1 MIVSIYPFA
10 SADSILYQIFLK
22 DNLKLRKHLKVKDLK
37 NIQIFRTQQMPTL
50 LMVAEVLNIKKSR
63 SPRNN
68 LLFSPLFSLS
78 KNCGRKGIQS
88 TRSSSIYFLYQ
99 LILFAPRLSSWH
111 LFQNFSFNKLQSGTD
126 IFVLFQGNMRE
137 RGSGTQF
144 K

>member
-37 NIQIFRTQQMPTL
+37 K
-50 LMVAEVLNIKKSR
+50 MVAEVLNIKKSR

-99 LILFAPRLSSWH
+99 LILFALRLSSWH
-111 LFQNFSFNKLQSGTD
+111 LFQNFSFNKLQSGTN

-137 RGSGTQF
+137 RGSGT
-144 K
+144 